1 MDTQWIVLLVN
12 KFKLIGLLQLM
23 RLFTIR
29 YFTLSLLL
37 ILSYYAQAQQ
47 TRSQK
52 LDSLYNDPFFYSTV
66 SAIILPKG
74 FVEINNFGSL
84 FTANQ
89 LFTSQS
95 ERADLNA
102 RLNQFV
108 NILQVTYGTSA
119 TSRFNIG
126 VDLQYSA
133 SHLALDP
140 ASSPL
145 KVFSSDSAY
154 FRQKAFSHAGVH
166 FRWKPFSRN
175 RRLLVQGSI
184 YQPIDKPDQN
194 QTSLR
199 LQVIQVWELSRR
211 LFLYTQPGVTYNI
224 PKGLIGGSVSIPL
237 TALVQFQLKPRL
249 GILGILS
256 HSISMSKNAESS
268 FSQTSWGSQI
278 GAGLQF
284 QPTLRIGF
292 TGFVT
297 QYLAGKN
304 IGVYR
309 TANVGMRVI
318 I

>member
-1 MDTQWIVLLVN
+1 M
-12 KFKLIGLLQLM
+12 KLFSI
-23 RLFTIR
+23 
-29 YFTLSLLL
+29 L
-37 ILSYYAQAQQ
+37 ILIFNFVSFLMGSVQAQQ

-74 FVEINNFGSL
+74 FVEVNNFGSL
-84 FTANQ
+84 FTTNQ
-89 LFTSQS
+89 LFTAQTKR
-95 ERADLNA
+95 EDLNA

-133 SHLALDP
+133 THLAIDP
-140 ASSPL
+140 TSSPFKL
-145 KVFSSDSAY
+145 FGSDDAY

-175 RRLLVQGSI
+175 RRLLIQGAV
-184 YQPIDKPDQN
+184 YQPIDKMGEN

-199 LQVIQVWELSRR
+199 LQVVQVWELGRR
-211 LFLYTQPGVTYNI
+211 LFLYTQPGVNYNI
-224 PKGLIGGSVSIPL
+224 PKGTIGGSVAIPL

-249 GILGILS
+249 GILGIIS
-256 HSISMSKNAESS
+256 HSIGLSKGAENS
-268 FSQTSWGSQI
+268 FSQTTWGTQV

-284 QPTLRIGF
+284 QPALRFGF

-309 TANVGMRVI
+309 SANVGVRVI

>member
-1 MDTQWIVLLVN
+1 MKQSLIHIIIFSFVFLLPSV
-12 KFKLIGLLQLM
+12 
-23 RLFTIR
+23 
-29 YFTLSLLL
+29 
-37 ILSYYAQAQQ
+37 AQAQQ
-47 TRSQK
+47 TRGQK

-74 FVEINNFGSL
+74 FVEVNNFAGL
-84 FTANQ
+84 FTANK
-89 LFTSQS
+89 LFTSQAKP
-95 ERADLNA
+95 EDLNA

-119 TSRFNIG
+119 SSRFNIG

-133 SHLALDP
+133 SHLDPNP
-140 ASSPL
+140 ASSPFKL
-145 KVFSSDSAY
+145 FSNDSAY
-154 FRQKAFSHAGVH
+154 FRQKAFTHAGVH
-166 FRWKPFSRN
+166 FRWKPFPRN
-175 RRLLVQGSI
+175 RRLLLQGSV
-184 YQPIDKPDQN
+184 YQPIDKIGEN

-199 LQVIQVWELSRR
+199 IQVVQVWELGRR
-211 LFLYTQPGVTYNI
+211 LFLYTQPGINYNI
-224 PKGLIGGSVSIPL
+224 PKGTIGGSVAIPL

-249 GILGILS
+249 GILGIVN
-256 HSISMSKNAESS
+256 HSIGLSKNAENS
-268 FSQTSWGSQI
+268 FSQTSWGSQV

-284 QPTLRIGF
+284 QPALRLGF

-309 TANVGMRVI
+309 TANVGVRVI

>member
-1 MDTQWIVLLVN
+1 MKIY
-12 KFKLIGLLQLM
+12 II
-23 RLFTIR
+23 RLFI
-29 YFTLSLLL
+29 LCLIALLTY
-37 ILSYYAQAQQ
+37 SARAQQ
-47 TRSQK
+47 TRTPK

-74 FVEINNFGSL
+74 FVEVNNFGGL
-84 FTANQ
+84 FSTNQ
-89 LFTSQS
+89 LFTSQAKR
-95 ERADLNA
+95 EDLKA

-133 SHLALDP
+133 SHIDP
-140 ASSPL
+140 NPESSAL
-145 KVFSSDSAY
+145 KVFGSDSAY
-154 FRQKAFSHAGVH
+154 FRYKAFSHAGIHV
-166 FRWKPFSRN
+166 RWKPFSRN
-175 RRLLVQGSI
+175 RRLLVQGSV
-184 YQPIDKPDQN
+184 YQPIDKVGEN

-199 LQVIQVWELSRR
+199 IQVIQVWELGRR
-211 LFLYTQPGVTYNI
+211 LFLYTQPGVNYNL
-224 PKGLIGGSVSIPL
+224 PKGTIKGGVGIPL

-249 GILGILS
+249 GILGIVS
-256 HSISMSKNAESS
+256 HSINLSKNAEKS
-268 FSQTSWGSQI
+268 FSQTSWGSQV

-284 QPTLRIGF
+284 QPSLRIGF

-297 QYLAGKN
+297 QYLCGKS

-309 TANVGMRVI
+309 TANLGVRVI